1 MGFKKIAKRFLELGL
16 NPVPVELGSKAP
28 VRKDYTSLI
37 PLSDVEN
44 FDFEE
49 IGVSTGYAS
58 GNLEGLDFDTKN
70 VENPKVFMETFESLV
85 PKELYE
91 KLVIQETGSGG
102 QHYIY
107 RCITIS
113 GNQKLARNKAGEA
126 TIETR
131 GVGGYIKTFPSKG
144 YRMLQG
150 DFSKVQTITESERNI
165 LLTLARQRDELL
177 VRDVEKRYS
186 AQEKDYLKRFPK
198 YNSDPEIGI
207 KLLEDFGWTFHS
219 NNGEWYNMTR
229 PNSKSG
235 DLHGGYN
242 KEGLFFQAFSTAQD
256 TFQEKKGYNNSSILA
271 ETKFGGDYSKA
282 YSWLYSEGLGVDDS
296 EIVSDEDDE
305 LDFLSDSLAENEML
319 EQIRKGDIPMGV
331 STGWHALD
339 KYFVLKKN
347 TFYFLLGVENIG
359 KSTILSS
366 LMAATKVLY
375 GSKWGVSSPE
385 SSNAVTRRNLIQA
398 STGRKLRSFENEPL
412 LYAKYLT
419 DSRNHFY
426 LIRNDRHWGLE
437 EVLENGKKL
446 FQKYGIDY
454 LVIDPYSFYD
464 GTGDYKKDL
473 AFMSKIRV
481 FALRYCSV
489 LVVDHT
495 NTDFVRKGM
504 DENGFLRMPSR
515 YDAVGG
521 NMKTNKCDDFIVV
534 HRVKN
539 HPDKEVR
546 TTMQIAIGKVKD
558 EDTGG
563 STHLIGQYSEL
574 VYETRDGFTGFW
586 DDMGNNPI
594 YAALKAKKRIQSGN
608 KEVTGLP
615 QISPED
621 AF

>member
-1 MGFKKIAKRFLELGL
+1 MSFKKIAKRFLELGL

-28 VRKDYTSLI
+28 VRKDHTSLI
-37 PLSDVEN
+37 PSSDIEN

-58 GNLEGLDFDTKN
+58 GNLEALDFDTKN
-70 VENPKVFMETFESLV
+70 VENPEVFMETFESLV

-91 KLVIQETGSGG
+91 KLVIQQTGSGG

-107 RCITIS
+107 RCISIS
-113 GNQKLARNKAGEA
+113 GNQKLARNKTGEA

-131 GVGGYIKTFPSKG
+131 GVGGYIKTFPSEG
-144 YRMLQG
+144 YKMIQG

-207 KLLEDFGWTFHS
+207 KLLEELGWTFHS
-219 NNGEWYNMTR
+219 SNGEWYNMTR

-242 KEGLFFQAFSTAQD
+242 KDGLFFQAFSTAQD

-282 YSWLYSEGLGVDDS
+282 YSWLYGEGLGVDDS

-305 LDFLSDSLAENEML
+305 LDFLSDALTENEML

-339 KYFVLKKN
+339 KHFVLKKN
-347 TFYFLLGVENIG
+347 HFYFLLGVENIG
-359 KSTILSS
+359 KSTVLSS
-366 LMAATKVLY
+366 LMAATKTLY
-375 GSKWGVSSPE
+375 GYKWGISSPE
-385 SSNAVTRRNLIQA
+385 ASNAVTRRNLIQA
-398 STGRKLRSFENEPL
+398 DAGRKLATFEDEPL

-419 DSRNHFY
+419 DSRSHFY

-437 EVLENGKKL
+437 EILENGKKL
-446 FQKYGIDY
+446 FQKYGIDF
-454 LVIDPYSFYD
+454 LIIDPYSFYD
-464 GTGDYKKDL
+464 EAGDYRKDQ
-473 AFMSKIRV
+473 AMMSKLRV
-481 FALRYCSV
+481 FAMKYCSV
-489 LVVDHT
+489 IVVDHT
-495 NTDFVRKGM
+495 NTDFVRKM
-504 DENGFLRMPSR
+504 VDANGFLPMPSR
-515 YDAVGG
+515 YDASGG
-521 NMKTNKCDDFIVV
+521 NMKVNKCDDFIVI
-534 HRVKN
+534 HRVTN
-539 HPDKEVR
+539 HPDSEVR
-546 TTMQIAIGKVKD
+546 RTMQIAVGKVKD

-563 STHLIGQYSEL
+563 SKHLVGQYSEL
-574 VYETRDGFTGFW
+574 VYETRDGFTGYW
-586 DDMGNNPI
+586 DEMGHNPM
-594 YAALKAKKRIQSGN
+594 YAALKAKKRVQSGN